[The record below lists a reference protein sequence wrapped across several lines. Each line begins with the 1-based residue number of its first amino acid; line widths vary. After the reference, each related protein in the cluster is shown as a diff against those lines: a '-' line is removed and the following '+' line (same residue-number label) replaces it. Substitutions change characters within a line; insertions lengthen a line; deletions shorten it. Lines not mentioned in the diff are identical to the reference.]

1 MPSDICSNISNW
13 QLVTLLA
20 IQFSFNLCSFGTFS
34 IQSTCEIDL
43 CILVTRP
50 DLTVTLARNDKDL
63 ATVLYKCLELSP
75 SAPPLQRFATP
86 CGLLKGSRIFH
97 DWVKVQLG
105 WPIHQQRSYSSL
117 GTAPAGDAHAQS
129 KNNLL
134 FSPPA
139 NLLTWFPFYPP
150 VPPFCRLFEVKL
162 AVAYIQTTLVSARS
176 KGLKVNRKRGY
187 SLITYHISISDTHSS
202 PIIYLYTS
210 IDLTFGLLNVE
221 GIHQSPPIAMLHP
234 FSKHLLK
241 AVRMINN
248 NKDGCAITS
257 CRERGCSG
265 WSWEAEIQDC
275 DLRPPKYMWTS
286 LQPVGIKRHILWRL
300 EI

>member
-1 MPSDICSNISNW
+1 MEWKFNWVDPFINKEVIPPWAQRLQATRTRSLRIISCFPLLRICWLGSLFTP
-13 QLVTLLA
+13 QCLL
-20 IQFSFNLCSFGTFS
+20 F
-34 IQSTCEIDL
+34 
-43 CILVTRP
+43 V
-50 DLTVTLARNDKDL
+50 
-63 ATVLYKCLELSP
+63 
-75 SAPPLQRFATP
+75 
-86 CGLLKGSRIFH
+86 GSLR
-97 DWVKVQLG
+97 LG
-105 WPIHQQRSYSSL
+105 WAKFCSCIC
-117 GTAPAGDAHAQS
+117 TDDAG
-129 KNNLL
+129 
-134 FSPPA
+134 FCSP
-139 NLLTWFPFYPP
+139 
-150 VPPFCRLFEVKL
+150 
-162 AVAYIQTTLVSARS
+162 

-300 EI
+300 EIYLDWRSVGVYRLDQASQPPYSKDSEWHIGTYGWTWRC

>member
-1 MPSDICSNISNW
+1 M
-13 QLVTLLA
+13 
-20 IQFSFNLCSFGTFS
+20 
-34 IQSTCEIDL
+34 
-43 CILVTRP
+43 TRP

-75 SAPPLQRFATP
+75 SAPPLQRSATP

-105 WPIHQQRSYSSL
+105 WPIHQQRSHSSL
-117 GTAPAGDAHAQS
+117 GTAPAGDAQS
-129 KNNLL
+129 IRIISTTN
-134 FSPPA
+134 F
-139 NLLTWFPFYPP
+139 NLLTWFPYYPP
-150 VPPFCRLFEVKL
+150 VPPFCRLFEVRLGKIL
-162 AVAYIQTTLVSARS
+162 QLHCTDDAGFCSP

-300 EI
+300 EIYLDWRSVGVDRLDQASQPPYSKDSEWHIGTYGWTWRC